1 MLKLTRKRIQNR
13 GKQTIL
19 TLIMTGAVVLALTGI
34 AGATPIP
41 GTTPSWSA
49 SNFSTQVTATCI
61 NFYNVTVGSCPTAAT
76 MTLGASDAIFG
87 TPGTTTGTTSD
98 YLIANQSGFT
108 PGTFASYSGGTAFMT
123 LASPGSGFT
132 FDVNQ
137 IFVPAGTAC
146 PATSGTPATCV
157 IEDLTLE
164 QQSPTTVLI
173 GLTTTGI
180 GYVTGSN
187 PLTTGST
194 PFTFTYST
202 QITNTTI
209 AQLITAAQNGPI
221 VAQAVS
227 ISASGNNVPE
237 PMAFSLMGL
246 GLLAIGGFSK
256 LRRARAPRA

>member
-1 MLKLTRKRIQNR
+1 MLDLTRRRIRNR
-13 GKQTIL
+13 GKHTIL
-19 TLIMTGAVVLALTGI
+19 TLIMTAVLVLALTGI
-34 AGATPIP
+34 GGATPIP
-41 GTTPSWSA
+41 GATPTWSA
-49 SNFSTQVTATCI
+49 SNFSTQVTPTCI
-61 NFYNVTVGSCPTAAT
+61 NFYNIAVGSCPAAAT

-87 TPGTTTGTTSD
+87 TPTVTTGTTSD

-108 PGTFASYSGGTAFMT
+108 PGTFANYTGGTAFMT
-123 LASPGSGFT
+123 LASPGAGFT

-137 IFVPAGTAC
+137 IFVPAGTVC

-187 PLTTGST
+187 PVTTGST

-202 QITNTTI
+202 QIPNTTI
-209 AQLITAAQNGPI
+209 AQLIAAAANGPI
-221 VAQAVS
+221 VAQSVS

-246 GLLAIGGFSK
+246 GLLAIGGFSRF
-256 LRRARAPRA
+256 RRARSQRV